1 MFRNMISL
9 ISDFLLGFCL
19 RMLCSIV
26 ANFGTHPLFGA
37 ADPYLPDRV
46 EFKQTSLLNLRQEML
61 FVFTDN
67 SKDNIKTQL

>member
-1 MFRNMISL
+1 MQVSNHQATYSKKNKLTI
-9 ISDFLLGFCL
+9 
-19 RMLCSIV
+19 IV
-26 ANFGTHPLFGA
+26 FGA